1 MEFRA
6 AFFLLPTGIVQRF
19 TWRETPQEPD
29 FGLKIYY
36 NHSEAHETL
45 AA

>member
-6 AFFLLPTGIVQRF
+6 AFFYCDQLLTQRF
-19 TWRETPQEPD
+19 TWRGCTQDPKWEI
-29 FGLKIYY
+29 KIYY